1 MAPRA
6 TWKGVLRLGE
16 LGCAVSLHAAVST
29 SERVSFRT
37 VDVETGHAV
46 RRRFVDE
53 ETGDVVEREDQ
64 VKGYDT
70 GTGDPVLI
78 EPEDVAA
85 TQPEGDKTL
94 AIAGFLPCEA
104 VDPVFFDRPY
114 FLAPA
119 DDASAPAF
127 ALIRDALAE
136 KSMTA
141 LADAVLFRR
150 ARKLL
155 LRAYED
161 GMIATTL
168 HFDYEVR
175 AEEETFGAIKDQKV
189 DREMLDLATHIIAT
203 KRGSVDVTAFEDRY
217 EAAVVDLVRRKLA
230 GKPIRKAKAAARGT
244 VVSLMDALRESAGKT
259 SPAGNADQE
268 PAKGRKASSGA
279 SEPKAASKA
288 SKSPRTKA
296 AAGKTRAAKKGTGKT
311 AAKSAASRTAP
322 RRKAG

>member
-16 LGCAVSLHAAVST
+16 LGCAVSLHAAVSS

-37 VDVETGHAV
+37 VDSRTGHAV

-53 ETGDVVEREDQ
+53 DTGDVVEREDQ

-78 EPEDVAA
+78 EPDDVAA
-85 TQPEGDKTL
+85 TLPEGDKTL
-94 AIAGFLPCEA
+94 AIEGFLPCDA

-119 DDASAPAF
+119 DDAAATAF

-136 KSMTA
+136 KSVTA
-141 LADAVLFRR
+141 LAHAVLFRR

-175 AEEETFGAIKDQKV
+175 AEDDTFAPIKEQKV

-230 GKPIRKAKAAARGT
+230 GKPIRKPKAAPQGN
-244 VVSLMDALRESAGKT
+244 VVSLMDALRESAGNK
-259 SPAGNADQE
+259 PPEAKK
-268 PAKGRKASSGA
+268 PAKNRKSAPSGG
-279 SEPKAASKA
+279 KAASKTA
-288 SKSPRTKA
+288 TYTTKPPATKPA
-296 AAGKTRAAKKGTGKT
+296 ARKAGAKAT
-311 AAKSAASRTAP
+311 ASRATP